1 MIAMLLQ
8 LMSFKENEHNQI
20 ASLSET
26 AIDGSG
32 IVENTSDNQHP
43 ANQVEEQENDAQK
56 ESLPSTLTV
65 SDIEWQGYQLAVYDR
80 SYYSDEYVPFVQ
92 NDGTTIQQQ
101 IVESE
106 QILVGFPKGIVPIAS
121 NISQAK
127 VIYNFGAVNGTSFN
141 DISFYQIDD
150 DIYLKRS
157 CVDCMGS
164 EAIYR
169 LTEDGQMMEVLA
181 PIGVIISG
189 DPESLFYDSHTDA
202 KNAKFIVSGAG
213 EACAGINQVYYYS
226 PNSNQILMVGEFDI
240 RDGDRDRYL
249 TIDSND
255 RIITASAR
263 PVVKG
268 DGSNCSIY
276 ELTAIKAITVDPY
289 TNQQK
294 EEILL
299 PDLPAVHENFVKVL
313 DRQTIAFLKDSVVWH
328 YDLVSG
334 QLSEL
339 IDISDLDRQYAPNS
353 QCRNYY
359 LFQEENSNYKWKR
372 FCQND
377 EGEIGYLVFLDMKTG
392 LISQSRLENSSDAK
406 HVEY

>member
-1 MIAMLLQ
+1 
-8 LMSFKENEHNQI
+8 
-20 ASLSET
+20 
-26 AIDGSG
+26 
-32 IVENTSDNQHP
+32 
-43 ANQVEEQENDAQK
+43 
-56 ESLPSTLTV
+56 
-65 SDIEWQGYQLAVYDR
+65 
-80 SYYSDEYVPFVQ
+80 
-92 NDGTTIQQQ
+92 
-101 IVESE
+101 
-106 QILVGFPKGIVPIAS
+106 
-121 NISQAK
+121 
-127 VIYNFGAVNGTSFN
+127 
-141 DISFYQIDD
+141 
-150 DIYLKRS
+150 
-157 CVDCMGS
+157 MGS